1 VAANGEDATLALAE
15 DIGLRWKDEIL
26 MDTNHP
32 RCDEFYYSRMPL
44 SYETVDLMAGFV
56 YLIHYFLTIFIS
68 QNRCTYF
75 ISSDSILELIIII
88 PIFIFRYDCN
98 WVGLLFKALSRMVR
112 LLKVE
117 IFLKSDGASD
127 ESNVNEQIK
136 KIAVELLIMLIVSS
150 VLFMVL
156 ENFDPV
162 INPTPYQ
169 F

>member
-1 VAANGEDATLALAE
+1 
-15 DIGLRWKDEIL
+15 
-26 MDTNHP
+26 
-32 RCDEFYYSRMPL
+32 
-44 SYETVDLMAGFV
+44 
-56 YLIHYFLTIFIS
+56 
-68 QNRCTYF
+68 
-75 ISSDSILELIIII
+75 
-88 PIFIFRYDCN
+88 
-98 WVGLLFKALSRMVR
+98 MVR

-156 ENFDPV
+156 ENFDPI